1 MFDFKA
7 SAQASTSKSILQ
19 VNKEKKQWKTIDGTP
34 VTIIAVDQNIGPK
47 VENGHIVT
55 DDDGVIE
62 ETTYTTVLLSEYPD
76 NWFGGFS
83 ALDRMVK
90 NWVENFDS
98 FDDLN
103 RELKKFGGVKVVT
116 GFDTGNG
123 RKITVLD

>member
-7 SAQASTSKSILQ
+7 SAQASTSNSILQ

-34 VTIIAVDQNIGPK
+34 VTLIAVDQNIGPK

-55 DDDGVIE
+55 DDDGVIV

-76 NWFGGFS
+76 NWFGGFG
-83 ALDRMVK
+83 ALDRLVK
-90 NWVENFDS
+90 NWMESFDS

-103 RELKKFGGVKVVT
+103 RELKKFGGVKIVT